1 MRTQRVHT
9 GMFVSY
15 TSDPARGLG
24 SGMIRIQPPSRR
36 FALVAGILAVVGIVA
51 CAGAQDPP
59 PTSTVLPTPTPEPI
73 RASEALANAATAMG
87 QASSFRFTLT
97 HPTGSTSLLGGL
109 TLERADGAAV
119 SPDRLSVQ
127 ADSYLGNL
135 FVGVEA
141 IAIGDRNFIT
151 NPLSGEWTEVSPED
165 SPFAFLDPA
174 GLIANILGLVRL
186 AEYAS
191 PPKPGEDLVIDAV
204 IDSSALSS
212 LVGDVID
219 GAELDL
225 VLTLDPDSFVLKR
238 ARISGLLQET
248 DVPDTVR
255 LVELTDVNSE
265 IEIVPP
271 IQ

>member
-1 MRTQRVHT
+1 M
-9 GMFVSY
+9 
-15 TSDPARGLG
+15 
-24 SGMIRIQPPSRR
+24 
-36 FALVAGILAVVGIVA
+36 
-51 CAGAQDPP
+51 
-59 PTSTVLPTPTPEPI
+59 
-73 RASEALANAATAMG
+73 
-87 QASSFRFTLT
+87 
-97 HPTGSTSLLGGL
+97 
-109 TLERADGAAV
+109 
-119 SPDRLSVQ
+119 
-127 ADSYLGNL
+127 
-135 FVGVEA
+135 
-141 IAIGDRNFIT
+141 
-151 NPLSGEWTEVSPED
+151 
-165 SPFAFLDPA
+165 
-174 GLIANILGLVRL
+174 RL